1 MYIDKST
8 SKDKYVRY
16 LLRENYRENGKVKHR
31 TIANLSKCSAN
42 EIEAIKLALK
52 HKNDLTTLRSISNSV
67 SLKQGLSVG
76 GVWLV
81 YQIAKQI
88 GIVSSLGSTRE
99 GKLAL
104 WQVIA
109 RVIDQGSRLSAVRLA
124 SSHACC
130 DILNMESFNEDDLY
144 SNLDWLNENQAKIE
158 DRLYKKLYCG
168 KEEPRLFLYDVTSS
182 YLEGKSNQL
191 SAFGYNRDRK
201 KGKKQIVI
209 GLLCNEEGVPLTIE
223 VFKGNTQDP
232 KTISNQI
239 KKVVQRFGGKEVIFV
254 GDRGMIK
261 NKQIEEIKA
270 EGFHYITAITKPQIE
285 KLLSEK
291 VLQMSLFDKE
301 LAEVE
306 TEEELR
312 YVLRRN
318 PVRAEEIRKTRGEK
332 LARIEKEIEKQNE
345 YLKIH
350 LRAKEEV
357 AVRKIKELCKKLK
370 ITDWVKIKITERV
383 ITIEMDEAKLK
394 EAEKLDGCYVLKTD
408 ITKEQ
413 VSKETIESRYKD
425 LSKVEWAF
433 RTSKTVNLEMRPI
446 HVVLESR
453 TRGHAFVVMLAYR
466 IIQELSK
473 RWRSVDLTI
482 EEGIEELTTLCA
494 IEVKIDDKPAYNK
507 IPEPRESIAKLL
519 KKAGV
524 DLPEV
529 LQSKGI
535 KVATRKK
542 LLQRRLTR

>member
-8 SKDKYVRY
+8 SKGKYVRY
-16 LLRENYRENGKVKHR
+16 LLRENYREDRKVKHR
-31 TIANLSKCSAN
+31 TIANLSSCSAE
-42 EIEAIKLALK
+42 EIDAIKLALK
-52 HKNDLTTLRSISNSV
+52 HKNNLSTLRSISNSV
-67 SLKQGLSVG
+67 SLKQGLSFG

-88 GIVSSLGSTRE
+88 GIVSSLGSARE

-124 SSHACC
+124 SSHAGC

-144 SNLDWLNENQAKIE
+144 SNLDWLNAHQAKIE
-158 DRLYKKLYCG
+158 DRLYKKLYCD

-191 SAFGYNRDRK
+191 SAFGYNRDGK

-209 GLLCNEEGVPLTIE
+209 GLLCNDEGVPLTIE

-239 KKVVQRFGGKEVIFV
+239 KKVTHRFGGKEVTFV

-270 EGFHYITAITKPQIE
+270 EGFHYITAITKPQIK

-306 TEEELR
+306 TDEGLH

-318 PVRAEEIRKTRGEK
+318 PIRAEEIRKTREDK
-332 LARIEKEIEKQNE
+332 FARIEKEVKKQNI
-345 YLKIH
+345 YLKTH

-357 AVRKIKELCKKLK
+357 AVRKIKELSKKLK
-370 ITDWVKIKITERV
+370 ITEWIEIKITERL
-383 ITIEMDEAKLK
+383 ITVEREEDKLK
-394 EAEKLDGCYVLKTD
+394 EEEKLDGCFVLKTD
-408 ITKEQ
+408 LSKEDA
-413 VSKETIESRYKD
+413 SKETIESRYKD

-466 IIQELSK
+466 IIQELSQ
-473 RWRSVDLTI
+473 RWASVDLTI
-482 EEGIEELTTLCA
+482 EEGIEELSTLCA
-494 IEVKIDDKPAYNK
+494 MEVIINNKPAYNK
-507 IPEPRESIAKLL
+507 IPEPRKSIDELL
-519 KKAGV
+519 KKARV
-524 DLPEV
+524 DLPDV

-542 LLQRRLTR
+542 LSQRRLNH

>member
-8 SKDKYVRY
+8 SKGKYVRY
-16 LLRENYRENGKVKHR
+16 LLRENYRENGKVKHK
-31 TIANLSKCSAN
+31 TIANLSKCSAD

-52 HKNDLTTLRSISNSV
+52 HKNDLTTLSTIYNSV

-88 GIVSSLGSTRE
+88 GIVGSLGSTRE

-104 WQVIA
+104 WQVVA

-124 SSHACC
+124 SRHAGC

-144 SNLDWLNENQAKIE
+144 TNLDWLNENQAKIE
-158 DRLYKKLYCG
+158 DKLYKKLYCD
-168 KEEPRLFLYDVTSS
+168 KEKPHLFLYDVTSS

-191 SAFGYNRDRK
+191 GAFGYNRDKK

-261 NKQIEEIKA
+261 NKQIEEIKE

-306 TEEELR
+306 TDEELR

-318 PVRAEEIRKTRGEK
+318 PIRAEEIRKTRGEK

-370 ITDWVKIKITERV
+370 ITDLPAGKAGWVEIKITERV
-383 ITIEMDEAKLK
+383 ITIERDEDKLK
-394 EAEKLDGCYVLKTD
+394 EEEKLDGCYVLKTD
-408 ITKEQ
+408 LTKEQ

-446 HVVLESR
+446 HVVLASR

-473 RWRSVDLTI
+473 RWKSVDLTV

-494 IEVKIDDKPAYNK
+494 IEVKIDAKPAYNK
-507 IPEPRESIAKLL
+507 IPEPRKSIKELL

-524 DLPEV
+524 DLPDV

-535 KVATRKK
+535 KAAT
-542 LLQRRLTR
+542 

>member
-8 SKDKYVRY
+8 SKGKYVRY
-16 LLRENYRENGKVKHR
+16 LLRENYRENGKVKHK
-31 TIANLSKCSAN
+31 TIANLSKCSAD

-52 HKNDLTTLRSISNSV
+52 HKNDLTTLSTIYNSV

-76 GVWLV
+76 GVWLI

-104 WQVIA
+104 WQVVA

-124 SSHACC
+124 SRHAGC

-144 SNLDWLNENQAKIE
+144 TNLDWLNENQAKIE
-158 DRLYKKLYCG
+158 DKLYKKLYCD
-168 KEEPRLFLYDVTSS
+168 KEEPHLFLYDVTSS

-191 SAFGYNRDRK
+191 GAFGYNRDKK

-261 NKQIEEIKA
+261 NKQIEEIKE

-306 TEEELR
+306 TDEELR

-332 LARIEKEIEKQNE
+332 SARIEKEIEKQNE

-370 ITDWVKIKITERV
+370 ITDWVEIKITERV
-383 ITIEMDEAKLK
+383 ITIERDEDKLK
-394 EAEKLDGCYVLKTD
+394 EAEKLDECYVLKTD
-408 ITKEQ
+408 LTKEQ

-446 HVVLESR
+446 HVVLASR

-473 RWRSVDLTI
+473 RWKSVDLTV

-494 IEVKIDDKPAYNK
+494 IEVKIDAKPAYNK
-507 IPEPRESIAKLL
+507 IPEPRKSIKELL

-524 DLPEV
+524 DLPDV

-535 KVATRKK
+535 KAAT
-542 LLQRRLTR
+542 